1 MTDWVTKLDGMQ
13 SEHFQTNMHYARLI
27 SLQLDD
33 APQGAK
39 YEHYD
44 EYVAVRNATAYAFAL
59 QKVALEDHT
68 RLGELEQPI
77 RNLAELWENLA
88 GQRGNTDDIALM
100 NAAVC
105 YRLAGY
111 QASAACIAKKISETS
126 KEGSLE
132 LVSSLFLQG
141 HLLDLRRTCYTI
153 LDPPHMYKSQTDAVA
168 GLGLVGAARGY
179 LGAVEYLLSGNE
191 SGLKESDDILAL
203 ANSAFSDHAMLK
215 EWSLTAM
222 TRSLLKPMTENSTW
236 NVLGTFLEDNHM
248 WRRYLML
255 LARGPGTPVSKTAS
269 VSEIWPSQ
277 RTAIESGLFDA
288 ENAVIAMPTGAGKT
302 RIAEMAMVH
311 TMAQDPTAKCVY
323 VAPYRALVAELE
335 DNFLNIF
342 ADLGL
347 HMSAFDG
354 AFEDDPLQRGPDD
367 FARIMIMTP
376 EKLDLLLRS
385 RPNLL
390 EHVKLFIIDE
400 AHLVAG
406 GGGRGTSMELLLAR
420 LKRKMKGSRFLFLSA
435 VFSQSLLDEYTAWF
449 KCKKISTKWR
459 PSVNHHA
466 KFEWKDSAGIVTYEG
481 LEGLHMLTKKEYT
494 EVNEMTGQSKKRI
507 FPPDSKAGTA
517 AALALKFSG
526 RGSVL
531 VFAARRK
538 DVMHTAAALQ
548 KGLECG
554 YLSKQQM
561 PFEPSHGKRSLVIA
575 EEWLGPDHP
584 VTRLLRTGI
593 AVHHGGI
600 PDILRRYIEDD
611 FRRGKFDIMVA
622 TSTLAQGV
630 NLPVRTVI
638 IHSCGRFLK
647 EEKRM
652 SRIPVAEYWNAAG
665 RAGRAGR
672 ETSGTTIHIVHTI
685 KDQTDY
691 DWYREKRENG
701 DRIKGDL
708 FRVLAQLKDDR
719 LNSDWADE
727 RIDSQILAMLAEED
741 DREMLAGK
749 MQDILDE
756 SLVSLQAK
764 NEGLDAGV
772 LVDKFEEKVAEIG
785 SVVGSSRLWT
795 YSATGLRSQSCV
807 ILKKFAEEHELL
819 LRNSFADPNA
829 EQVNELLRQSIYAL
843 SRIDEMQPINQFGGD
858 TLDLLEE
865 WMSGSY
871 PDVQHVAG
879 HNSTKEVDPI
889 TTSMF
894 VEEYFGRL
902 LPWGLSS
909 LLRVSRDVLGL
920 DWSDIPDEIRYLPIM
935 IKYGV
940 STCEAGWCMTAG
952 IPFRWLATKISARY
966 VDTHDTSDYAEFME
980 WFSTRDVD
988 FFVKLGLDK
997 IFVSDVLRTVSRHG
1011 RNPLLGRAPTDYYLR
1026 EPISLELA
1034 TTYRCRVGDTLELK
1048 REDDN
1053 RHDRNAIII
1062 RNLDK
1067 HVLGPLDRNVAQVI
1081 APYIDC
1087 GARLSAV
1094 VEEMSGGTIT
1104 RIRLVETTSDG

>member
-1 MTDWVTKLDGMQ
+1 MTDWVKKLGGMQ
-13 SEHFQTNMHYARLI
+13 SEHFQKNMHDARLI

-33 APQGAK
+33 TPRGAK
-39 YEHYD
+39 YEYYD

-59 QKVALEDHT
+59 QKVALEDHA
-68 RLGELEQPI
+68 RLRDLEQPI
-77 RNLAELWENLA
+77 RNLAEMWENLA
-88 GQRGNTDDIALM
+88 GQRDNTDDIALM

-111 QASAACIAKKISETS
+111 QASAACIAKKIPETS
-126 KEGSLE
+126 KGKSLE
-132 LVSSLFLQG
+132 HISSLFLQG
-141 HLLDLRRTCYTI
+141 RLLDLRRMCYKI
-153 LDPPHMYKSQTDAVA
+153 LDPPHMYKNKTDAVA
-168 GLGLVGAARGY
+168 GLGLEGAARGY
-179 LGAVEYLLSGNE
+179 LGAVEYLLSGSE
-191 SGLKESDDILAL
+191 SGLKGSDDILAL

-236 NVLGTFLEDNHM
+236 NVLGTILENNRM

-255 LARGPGTPVSKTAS
+255 LARGPGTPVSETAS

-288 ENAVIAMPTGAGKT
+288 ENAIIAMPTGAGKT

-311 TMAQDPTAKCVY
+311 TMAQDPAAKCIY

-335 DNFLNIF
+335 DNFLNVL

-367 FARIMIMTP
+367 YARIMIMTP

-385 RPNLL
+385 QPNLL

-400 AHLVAG
+400 AHLVEG
-406 GGGRGTSMELLLAR
+406 GGGRGTSIELLLAR
-420 LKRKMKGSRFLFLSA
+420 LKRKMQGSRFLFLSA
-435 VFSQSLLDEYTAWF
+435 VFSQSLLDEYASWF
-449 KCKKISTKWR
+449 KCKKISNKWR
-459 PSVNHHA
+459 PSANHHA
-466 KFEWKDSAGIVTYEG
+466 RFEWKGNEGVMTYEG
-481 LEGLHMLTKKEYT
+481 LEDLPMLTKKEYT
-494 EVNEMTGQSKKRI
+494 EVNKTTGRSKRRV

-517 AALALKFSG
+517 AALALKFFR

-531 VFAARRK
+531 IFATQRTY
-538 DVMHTAAALQ
+538 VMPIAEALQ

-554 YLSKQQM
+554 YLSEQQM
-561 PFEPSHGKRSLVIA
+561 LFELSHGKRSLVVA
-575 EEWLGPDHP
+575 EAWLGPDHP
-584 VTRLLRTGI
+584 VTRLLKTGI

-611 FRRGKFDIMVA
+611 FRRGKFGIMVA

-638 IHSCGRFLK
+638 IHSCRRYL
-647 EEKRM
+647 EKKM
-652 SRIPVAEYWNAAG
+652 SLIPVAEYWNAAG
-665 RAGRAGR
+665 RAGRAGH
-672 ETSGTTIHIVHTI
+672 ETSGTTIHIVHTTR
-685 KDQTDY
+685 DQTDY
-691 DWYREKRENG
+691 NWYCERRENG
-701 DRIKGDL
+701 ENIKGDL
-708 FRVLAQLKDDR
+708 FRILEQLKDDR
-719 LNSDWADE
+719 LSSDWADE
-727 RIDSQILAMLAEED
+727 RVDSQILAMLAEED
-741 DREMLAGK
+741 DCEMSAGR
-749 MQDILDE
+749 MQDILDA

-764 NEGLDAGV
+764 NEGLDVGV
-772 LVDKFEEKVAEIG
+772 LVDKFEEKAAEIG
-785 SVVGSSRLWT
+785 SVVDSGRLWT

-807 ILKKFAEEHELL
+807 ILKEFAEEHELL
-819 LRNSFADPNA
+819 LRDSFADPNA
-829 EQVNELLRQSIYAL
+829 EKVDELLRESINAL
-843 SRIDEMQPINQFGGD
+843 GRIDEMQPIHQFGGD
-858 TLDLLEE
+858 TLDLLER

-871 PDVQHVAG
+871 PDVRRTTG
-879 HNSTKEVDPI
+879 HNSTNGVDPI

-920 DWSDIPDEIRYLPIM
+920 DGNDTPDEIRYLPIM

-940 STCEAGWCMTAG
+940 STCEAGWCMAAG
-952 IPFRWLATKISARY
+952 IPFRWLAAKISERY
-966 VDTHDTSDYAEFME
+966 VSTHDTSDYAEFME
-980 WFSTRDVD
+980 WFSTLDGD
-988 FFVKLGLDK
+988 FFMKLDLDEFF
-997 IFVSDVLRTVSRHG
+997 IGDVLRAVSRHG
-1011 RNPLLGRAPTDYYLR
+1011 RNPLLGRAPADYFLR
-1026 EPISLELA
+1026 EPIRLELA

-1053 RHDRNAIII
+1053 RYDRNAITI

-1067 HVLGPLDRNVAQVI
+1067 RVLGPLERNVAQVV
-1081 APYIDC
+1081 APHIDC

-1094 VEEMSGGTIT
+1094 VEEMSDGIIT
-1104 RIRLVETTSDG
+1104 RIRLVETTSGG